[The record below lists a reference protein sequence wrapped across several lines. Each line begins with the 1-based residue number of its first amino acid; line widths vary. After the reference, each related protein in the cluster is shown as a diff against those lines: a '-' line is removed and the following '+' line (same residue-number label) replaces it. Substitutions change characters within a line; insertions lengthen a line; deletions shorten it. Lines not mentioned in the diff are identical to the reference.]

1 MSYKCSICGKKPSAG
16 NTISHSR
23 RHTKRVFNPNLRTQR
38 IVVNGKTARALVCTS
53 CLKSGK
59 VRKAG

>member
-1 MSYKCSICGKKPSAG
+1 MSFKCSICGKKPSSG
-16 NTISHSR
+16 HTISHSR
-23 RHTKRVFNPNLRTQR
+23 RHIKRVFKPNLRRQR
-38 IVVNGKTARALVCTS
+38 IILNGKIVRSYVCTS